1 MLRKTRTHLTYH
13 FLPRPYPLLP
23 LPSTLH
29 CWTHFS
35 NNPIFPS
42 SVFKYSTSKSPKV
55 TECVRQRSKVKTLL
69 LKRFALGKF
78 HVIDDQNTRED
89 MTSDRRSE
97 PAWSQ
102 ISFEGCNSFLTKL
115 PTSEHRCMRN
125 SNLQFRIAGSSC
137 LPANRAEATSTQ
149 NQIASYRHEKLSG
162 TIWMAAQVEV
172 VGREG

>member
-55 TECVRQRSKVKTLL
+55 TECVRQRGQWRGLYQLGRNSRFIPVAVAQA
-69 LKRFALGKF
+69 KRRTF
-78 HVIDDQNTRED
+78 HVTNQTWWVKFMKDSTPGYDNVYLASYGKKWLQLLRFGLIQLISS
-89 MTSDRRSE
+89 TSD
-97 PAWSQ
+97 
-102 ISFEGCNSFLTKL
+102 
-115 PTSEHRCMRN
+115 PTDDL
-125 SNLQFRIAGSSC
+125 NLI
-137 LPANRAEATSTQ
+137 
-149 NQIASYRHEKLSG
+149 
-162 TIWMAAQVEV
+162 
-172 VGREG
+172 

>member
-1 MLRKTRTHLTYH
+1 MQPPFRLVYGKQIRFHQYQQRFMELWFYLLIKNNRRICWEKTRTHLTYH
-13 FLPRPYPLLP
+13 FSPRPYPLLP

-42 SVFKYSTSKSPKV
+42 SVFKYSASKSPKV

-69 LKRFALGKF
+69 LKRFALRKF

-102 ISFEGCNSFLTKL
+102 ISFEAC
-115 PTSEHRCMRN
+115 N
-125 SNLQFRIAGSSC
+125 SNLV
-137 LPANRAEATSTQ
+137 PRAFPLKKGWGARRSP
-149 NQIASYRHEKLSG
+149 G
-162 TIWMAAQVEV
+162 DEV
-172 VGREG
+172 DAIPS

>member
-1 MLRKTRTHLTYH
+1 MGSRYDFISINNVLWNFDSMLRKTRTHLTYH

-69 LKRFALGKF
+69 LKHFALGKF

-102 ISFEGCNSFLTKL
+102 ISFEAC
-115 PTSEHRCMRN
+115 N
-125 SNLQFRIAGSSC
+125 SNLV
-137 LPANRAEATSTQ
+137 PRAFPLKKGWGARRSP
-149 NQIASYRHEKLSG
+149 G
-162 TIWMAAQVEV
+162 DEV
-172 VGREG
+172 DAIPS

>member
-55 TECVRQRSKVKTLL
+55 TECVRQRSKVNLL

-89 MTSDRRSE
+89 MTS
-97 PAWSQ
+97 A
-102 ISFEGCNSFLTKL
+102 
-115 PTSEHRCMRN
+115 
-125 SNLQFRIAGSSC
+125 
-137 LPANRAEATSTQ
+137 
-149 NQIASYRHEKLSG
+149 
-162 TIWMAAQVEV
+162 
-172 VGREG
+172 